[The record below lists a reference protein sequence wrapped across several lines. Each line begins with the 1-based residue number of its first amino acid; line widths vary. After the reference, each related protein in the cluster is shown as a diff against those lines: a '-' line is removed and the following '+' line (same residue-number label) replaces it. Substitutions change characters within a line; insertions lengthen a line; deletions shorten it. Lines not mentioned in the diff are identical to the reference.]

1 MKNQWEFYEV
11 WQTDKMV
18 VNDGSDCNQ
27 WQPGRKPNEQLFHWL
42 RLRLWPQMMMK
53 RLVFEELIWQMGS
66 CWQPLT
72 LKDEERF
79 PIRDLFHRNLCS
91 SWTKAY
97 ILTSWITDPVK
108 IDKHFTSANSR
119 SVFPK
124 RGTFLRYFSLA
135 SFITVQSGYFL
146 ETAMSLHPASVETLL
161 WRRITASEQRSP
173 TSLRIL
179 LRKSLPWR
187 RLILIWVGSTLL
199 SI

>member
-1 MKNQWEFYEV
+1 MNLNLKKTSTNVPKHPKWKSSNLAGWLIIYGLFPISGRKSSAYQINHLLLFQLTTPKGFFPKWKISGNS
-11 WQTDKMV
+11 TK
-18 VNDGSDCNQ
+18 SD
-27 WQPGRKPNEQLFHWL
+27 GRKPNEQLFHWL

-119 SVFPK
+119 SVF
-124 RGTFLRYFSLA
+124 S
-135 SFITVQSGYFL
+135 
-146 ETAMSLHPASVETLL
+146 
-161 WRRITASEQRSP
+161 
-173 TSLRIL
+173 
-179 LRKSLPWR
+179 
-187 RLILIWVGSTLL
+187 
-199 SI
+199 